1 MQICQPPLS
10 TATHLLRM
18 MWAGRATPA
27 KTSRRAAWALSKKGG
42 AAVPPTMFLPAN
54 PRESLEGDALS
65 APKLQAGGAVPEKR
79 QRSRQSLFFTL
90 TPTLRSGKNALS
102 PGKNPPPAPRVEPR
116 LSLIGAAR
124 LKLRASRRSAPT
136 LGERWGSRKRGSA
149 QVPGSAPALG
159 CTSTRPRG
167 LS

>member
-1 MQICQPPLS
+1 
-10 TATHLLRM
+10 
-18 MWAGRATPA
+18 
-27 KTSRRAAWALSKKGG
+27 
-42 AAVPPTMFLPAN
+42 MFLPANDAN

-102 PGKNPPPAPRVEPR
+102 SRKNPPPAPRVEPR
-116 LSLIGAAR
+116 LSLIGTSASWLSAVADKFAGNGAAR
-124 LKLRASRRSAPT
+124 LKPRASRRSAPT